1 MWTWCLTYLSQG
13 SFPPSTDCPL
23 IVCPLPNIGA
33 FSVVFLTLDPQ
44 GMGGCW
50 PPSGC
55 CLDVSLSVQEPI
67 HDVLVSER
75 GGRWTEAL
83 CPLQPLGSGLPPPAP
98 LSQLPAPTPH
108 PAPPHCSQPSRTFL
122 DPVFP
127 GPMGHPE
134 SFPDS
139 VSSSQLNVP
148 NPSTEEA
155 VLQGWLE
162 SVGKNTECAGTSHP
176 IHHCP
181 CLPVVPSLPC
191 LAENWP

>member
-1 MWTWCLTYLSQG
+1 MC
-13 SFPPSTDCPL
+13 
-23 IVCPLPNIGA
+23 
-33 FSVVFLTLDPQ
+33 
-44 GMGGCW
+44 
-50 PPSGC
+50 
-55 CLDVSLSVQEPI
+55 VQEPI
-67 HDVLVSER
+67 HDVLVSVR
-75 GGRWTEAL
+75 GRGWAEAL

-98 LSQLPAPTPH
+98 LSQLPAPTPR
-108 PAPPHCSQPSRTFL
+108 PAPATLLSALKNIPR
-122 DPVFP
+122 PVFP

-148 NPSTEEA
+148 NPLTEEA

-181 CLPVVPSLPC
+181 WLPVVPSPPC
-191 LAENWP
+191 LAENWPQPSTPSPRVLEPSAGGGPASWHQHSSSSQLCPPQIHVATGNDKPLL